1 MTHDRGVVIGEL
13 TSSQIEDVVRLHL
26 AGMNYSLNAQL
37 GKRHLAFLY
46 QAMRE
51 DPTCYV
57 GVATVKD
64 KPVGVISGTA
74 DAAIFTSTLLRKMP
88 ASKLIGVALRF
99 MQRPRLA
106 WLWLQAVRIA
116 APIRWESEEVRAVL
130 TAIIVDESMQ
140 GRGVGRALVGALE
153 AFLRRQEV
161 GAYRLDTKLTNERS
175 EEFYRRLGFKE
186 SARRAD
192 SIVFV
197 RGLDK

>member
-1 MTHDRGVVIGEL
+1 MTQDGGVVIGEL

-37 GKRHLAFLY
+37 GKPHLAFLY
-46 QAMRE
+46 EAMRE

-57 GVATVKD
+57 GVATLNE
-64 KPVGVISGTA
+64 KPVGVISGSA
-74 DAAIFTSTLLRKMP
+74 DAGAFTSTLLKKMP
-88 ASKLIGVALRF
+88 ARNLIGIALRF

-106 WLWLQAVRIA
+106 WLWLQAARIA

-130 TAIIVDESMQ
+130 TAIVVDESVQ

-175 EEFYRRLGFKE
+175 AEFYRRFGFQE

-192 SIVFV
+192 SIIFV